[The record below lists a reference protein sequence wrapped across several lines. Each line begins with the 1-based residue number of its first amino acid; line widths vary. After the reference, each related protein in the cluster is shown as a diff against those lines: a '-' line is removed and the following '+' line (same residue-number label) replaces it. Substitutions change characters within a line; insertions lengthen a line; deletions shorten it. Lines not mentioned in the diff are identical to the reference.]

1 VPAAALREQQLF
13 IRRSGQRRRRPAGRP
28 SPRRK
33 LDLGGGIL
41 ATCLRQHL
49 GISAAAL
56 APLIGADPRT
66 VSEAIKDTGSLLA
79 QAGHVIP
86 PGPARCRTLND
97 LRGAPRVWWRLDSP
111 QMLLSG
117 WVVVFHGTAAWRNHD
132 LIIFPLC
139 FIEHLSSCAVQL
151 PRLVAGCARQAAPG
165 GLGISSSGTAHCAAG
180 SPGWSR
186 VTLQR
191 HRLRR
196 RRRP

>member
-1 VPAAALREQQLF
+1 MSINTPALAGQHRTDPRPPDTGPGAARDYARRLRE
-13 IRRSGQRRRRPAGRP
+13 
-28 SPRRK
+28 
-33 LDLGGGIL
+33 DGGTYRGI
-41 ATCLRQHL
+41 
-49 GISAAAL
+49 
-56 APLIGADPRT
+56 
-66 VSEAIKDTGSLLA
+66 
-79 QAGHVIP
+79 
-86 PGPARCRTLND
+86 
-97 LRGAPRVWWRLDSP
+97 GAPRVWWRLDSP